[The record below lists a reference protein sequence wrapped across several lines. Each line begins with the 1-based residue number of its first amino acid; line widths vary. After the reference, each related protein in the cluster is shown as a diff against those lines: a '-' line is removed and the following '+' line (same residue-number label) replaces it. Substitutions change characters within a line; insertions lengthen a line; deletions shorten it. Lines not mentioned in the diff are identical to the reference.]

1 LLVSKQIEKKESAIT
16 NINNKNDYKKYGWK
30 NIAVKIKENDL
41 VLLNRQLD
49 RLGYETLGDL
59 VKDLLRGK
67 NTYLTEEKQIEAMKI
82 NMQGSGQN
90 TAQLGAHYDFYKN
103 IDIDDLS
110 KEFMKRYHP
119 RTARCFVSYFR
130 KYADIFFGNNPDV
143 ELFKLKPHKR
153 SWILQSIKKIGDYYL
168 WKYNTRDIQDLVKR
182 IIERYELNRDLDM
195 KDKIYLVNPHYIQT
209 KLKALLSI
217 PGEIGFIVGIG
228 LFTGLREE
236 ELYYIHDKEICNNEL
251 GCKCKNLHPINL
263 DNGMTI
269 IGINWVRANK
279 KAFVTILP
287 TKMWEEFRTMPKFDR
302 SNIVAAHTIAKRDAD
317 ILYVGLRKIH
327 YNVMR
332 FDDTMTSDEADA
344 LAGRAKTTSAQHY
357 VLHDLKSFTD
367 KYTKSWSN
375 FEIDIVGRV

>member
-1 LLVSKQIEKKESAIT
+1 LVLEQIEKKEFTTT

-59 VKDLLRGK
+59 VKDLLHGK
-67 NTYLTEEKQIEAMKI
+67 ITYLTEEKQIEAMKI

-90 TAQLGAHYDFYKN
+90 TAQLGVHYDFYKN
-103 IDIDDLS
+103 IDIDDLL

-119 RTARCFVSYFR
+119 STARCFVSYFR

-143 ELFKLKPHKR
+143 DLFKLKPHKR

-217 PGEIGFIVGIG
+217 PGEIGFIVRIG

-251 GCKCKNLHPINL
+251 GCRCKNLHPINL

-287 TKMWEEFRTMPKFDR
+287 TKMWEEFRTMPRFDR
-302 SNIVAAHTIAKRDAD
+302 SNIVAAHTIAKRDAG

-332 FDDTMTSDEADA
+332 FDDTMTPDEADA

-367 KYTKSWSN
+367 KYVKSWCN
-375 FEIDIVGRV
+375 FEIDIVGMV

>member
-1 LLVSKQIEKKESAIT
+1 
-16 NINNKNDYKKYGWK
+16 
-30 NIAVKIKENDL
+30 
-41 VLLNRQLD
+41 
-49 RLGYETLGDL
+49 
-59 VKDLLRGK
+59 
-67 NTYLTEEKQIEAMKI
+67 MKI

-90 TAQLGAHYDFYKN
+90 TVQLGAHYDFYKN
-103 IDIDDLS
+103 IDMDDLL
-110 KEFMKRYHP
+110 KEFMKRYHS
-119 RTARCFVSYFR
+119 RTARCFVSYFT
-130 KYADIFFGNNPDV
+130 KYADTFFGNNPDV

-153 SWILQSIKKIGDYYL
+153 SGILQSIKKIGDYYL

-217 PGEIGFIVGIG
+217 PGEIGFIVRIG

-236 ELYYIHDKEICNNEL
+236 ELYYLHDKEICNNEL
-251 GCKCKNLHPINL
+251 GCKCKNLHPISL
-263 DNGMTI
+263 DNGTTI

-287 TKMWEEFRTMPKFDR
+287 TKMWEEFRTMLKFDR

-332 FDDTMTSDEADA
+332 FNNTMTADEADA

-357 VLHDLKSFTD
+357 VLHDLLLSFSSSVKKMRDNLPGNGNIANICAIILRIRKTGGMMIISVERL
-367 KYTKSWSN
+367 TILL
-375 FEIDIVGRV
+375 EIK